1 MNSAQ
6 KKIRSGQLFI
16 QVELELT
23 DAEIELTLLL
33 QMRWDRSYRLSAA
46 N

>member
-1 MNSAQ
+1 MN
-6 KKIRSGQLFI
+6 KKSGLKLAG

-23 DAEIELTLLL
+23 DAEIELTLL
-33 QMRWDRSYRLSAA
+33 QMGRDRSYRLSAA